1 MMPYGRVGRIVM
13 IVITILV
20 LVAFTSLMF
29 QSPIGS

>member
-1 MMPYGRVGRIVM
+1 MTPNSRLGRILM